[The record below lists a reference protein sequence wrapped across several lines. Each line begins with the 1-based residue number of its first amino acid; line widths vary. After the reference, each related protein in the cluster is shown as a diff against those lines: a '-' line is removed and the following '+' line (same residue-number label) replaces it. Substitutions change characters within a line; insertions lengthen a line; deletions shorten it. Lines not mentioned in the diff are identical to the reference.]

1 MTTPTRRHG
10 FRAASAIILL
20 LGGVG
25 VAIATWVGGS
35 HGWAIA
41 AIVAYAVL
49 AAGAYVWA
57 GRSSDVAALIRG
69 GGDERQRGLDRDAT
83 AITAIVM
90 SIAAVL
96 GALISIG
103 RTGNPGVYGE
113 FCVIGGITYAISLFV
128 LQRRRH

>member
-41 AIVAYAVL
+41 AIVTYAVL
-49 AAGAYVWA
+49 AGGAYVWA

-69 GGDERQRGLDRDAT
+69 GGDERGLDRDAT
-83 AITAIVM
+83 ANTAIVM

-113 FCVIGGITYAISLFV
+113 FCVIGGITYAVSLFV

>member
-10 FRAASAIILL
+10 FRAASATILL

-25 VAIATWVGGS
+25 VAIATWVGRS

-83 AITAIVM
+83 AIPR
-90 SIAAVL
+90 S
-96 GALISIG
+96 
-103 RTGNPGVYGE
+103 
-113 FCVIGGITYAISLFV
+113 
-128 LQRRRH
+128 

>member
-1 MTTPTRRHG
+1 MTIPARRHG
-10 FRAASAIILL
+10 YRAATAIILL
-20 LGGVG
+20 VGGVG
-25 VAIATWVGGS
+25 VAIATWLGGN
-35 HGWAIA
+35 HAWAIA

-49 AAGAYVWA
+49 AVGAYVWA
-57 GRSSDVAALIRG
+57 GRSGDVAALLRD

-90 SIAAVL
+90 SFAAVV

-113 FCVIGGITYAISLFV
+113 FCAIGGLTYAISLFV
-128 LQRRRH
+128 LQRRH

>member
-41 AIVAYAVL
+41 AIVAYAVI

-57 GRSSDVAALIRG
+57 GHPATSLHCCAVAA
-69 GGDERQRGLDRDAT
+69 T
-83 AITAIVM
+83 N
-90 SIAAVL
+90 
-96 GALISIG
+96 
-103 RTGNPGVYGE
+103 GN
-113 FCVIGGITYAISLFV
+113 AD
-128 LQRRRH
+128 

>member
-1 MTTPTRRHG
+1 MTSTRCHG

-20 LGGVG
+20 VGGVG

-35 HGWAIA
+35 HGWAIG
-41 AIVAYAVL
+41 AIIAYAVL

-57 GRSSDVAALIRG
+57 GRSSDVAALMRG

-83 AITAIVM
+83 AITAMVM
-90 SIAAVL
+90 AIAAVV

-113 FCVIGGITYAISLFV
+113 FCLIAAITYTISLFV
-128 LQRRRH
+128 LQRRH

>member
-35 HGWAIA
+35 HGW

>member
-1 MTTPTRRHG
+1 MTTLTRRHG

-49 AAGAYVWA
+49 AAAAYLWA

-113 FCVIGGITYAISLFV
+113 FCLIGGITYAISLFV

>member
-1 MTTPTRRHG
+1 M
-10 FRAASAIILL
+10 
-20 LGGVG
+20 
-25 VAIATWVGGS
+25 
-35 HGWAIA
+35 
-41 AIVAYAVL
+41 L

-57 GRSSDVAALIRG
+57 GRSSDFAALLRG

-96 GALISIG
+96 GAVISIG

-113 FCVIGGITYAISLFV
+113 FCVIGAITYTISLFV
-128 LQRRRH
+128 LQRRR

>member
-1 MTTPTRRHG
+1 MTTTTRRHG
-10 FRAASAIILL
+10 FRAASALILL

-25 VAIATWVGGS
+25 VATATWLGGS
-35 HGWAIA
+35 HGWALA
-41 AIVAYAVL
+41 AIVAYALL

-57 GRSSDVAALIRG
+57 GRSGDVAALLRV

-113 FCVIGGITYAISLFV
+113 FCLIAAITYTISLFV
-128 LQRRRH
+128 LQRRH